1 MTRDAATRQS
11 GDPKAWSYLAAWIA
25 FHHTTLINATLAC
38 ILLKR
43 SVIPDV
49 AATHFL
55 QLSLL
60 YRADRPDLPPERRF
74 ELRGAHFLHKDEP
87 GIAPGKT
94 YGDLVWV
101 DRAAAE
107 RMGRM
112 SMEDAY
118 WGTGAYLLMV
128 RFGKDVPESV
138 PFWKHFGIDDLRARA
153 IPACGHP
160 FERLKYN
167 LHEGVKPRFCCGR
180 IPGLP
185 TCCCGGWTHD
195 KVR

>member
-1 MTRDAATRQS
+1 MIIQCSMAHETQS
-11 GDPKAWSYLAAWIA
+11 V
-25 FHHTTLINATLAC
+25 ATLSSLFIAMQ
-38 ILLKR
+38 LY
-43 SVIPDV
+43 PDV
-49 AATHFL
+49 QRRAQAELDRIVGPDRLPTF
-55 QLSLL
+55 
-60 YRADRPDLPPERRF
+60 ADRPDLPPERRF

-128 RFGKDVPESV
+128 RFGEDVPESV

-160 FERLKYN
+160 FERLKHN

-185 TCCCGGWTHD
+185 TCCCGGWTHV